1 MNIQQACLLWI
12 LPFQVIAV
20 LSLNDTFYV
29 RQNCRIYEFTNIVCR
44 NIDLHNKHLNFE
56 KLNGTFA
63 LYLIGTNL
71 QTLEENMFNGIKLEN
86 LSISK
91 NPLTMINKNA
101 FNGQED
107 SLKRLT
113 LSTTNT
119 SVQVDFTVLQSLHNL
134 ETLEIKKFKMN
145 ENLNNFTSNNLS
157 RLKNLSLI
165 ENKLHYFS
173 TSAFE
178 NLVNLTRLEVRF
190 NGLTEIPLPD
200 KFKYLKNLQHLD
212 LSDNYISKISAENLQ
227 ENRKLEFLDLSH
239 NSISII
245 DEFAFKNIEN
255 SLLNLDLALNAITR
269 EHLKHFRN
277 MRKLRSLK
285 LDYNKITS
293 LAGDNHIT
301 SLGGNLF
308 QNMNQLKTLSV
319 KYNQLTKLH
328 KTHLSG
334 LNNLEKLVLNNNLLL
349 IESSAMEALPHL
361 ETLYLENQ
369 QLNET
374 MSMDW
379 LENTNGW
386 IKKLYL
392 KGNRLNVKQLW
403 KSIKT
408 LAHLEV
414 LDLSSCHLNEIP
426 LFAFEKNTRLE
437 LLKLNDNEIETLR
450 EGTFEGLQNSLESIQ
465 LASNQ
470 LQLVDEC
477 VFNNFSWPDREF
489 FNIDFSNNKLQCN
502 CSLQWLQDQLKEF
515 LKRHND
521 AMYQFQFWTCFNST
535 ENIVKAELN
544 CQSNGT
550 NVVCEDFGMRYTTQP
565 ITMRYTTEPITM
577 TTQMFSSESGN
588 TQNVTDPNTTAGSLS
603 TFNNSSSIRPTL
615 NTTLQSTQT
624 STTKFT
630 KTTPRTFER
639 PKCTVKLQEQG
650 NSVRIEWTVSD
661 MFWVK
666 DFTLNIIEILPNHT
680 RVTTSKPLH
689 KLTRSEIYNI
699 LDSRSILHICIV
711 VNVKIASNVIDAC
724 DTFKPNV
731 MATTHANSSLANIL
745 EIGLGTAIAIGL
757 VILIVLVCLLYARRK
772 NMEKPSRDE
781 PNLKQQVSVTP
792 KTKRYQRK
800 KRNEAHNTNI
810 NVISNGQLQTNRQ
823 FEGSHQNRGFVPDEE
838 SAEIQ
843 NENLR
848 SEHNGNF
855 FPDLRLPLR
864 NIQGLNGPHFNPA
877 QRPLPSLPRDQGGL
891 EDSKISN
898 HPKKRLNYITVD
910 FPGSDA

>member
-1 MNIQQACLLWI
+1 MNIQQSCLKWI

-29 RQNCRIYEFTNIVCR
+29 RQNCSINEFPNIVCR

-71 QTLEENMFNGIKLEN
+71 QTLEENMFNGIKLES

-157 RLKNLSLI
+157 KLKNLSLI
-165 ENKLHYFS
+165 ENKIHNIS
-173 TSAFE
+173 E
-178 NLVNLTRLEVRF
+178 NVFQSLGNLTKLVIKQNEMEKLLDPQIFV
-190 NGLTEIPLPD
+190 
-200 KFKYLKNLQHLD
+200 HLN
-212 LSDNYISKISAENLQ
+212 SI
-227 ENRKLEFLDLSH
+227 EFLDLS
-239 NSISII
+239 N
-245 DEFAFKNIEN
+245 
-255 SLLNLDLALNAITR
+255 NAIR
-269 EHLKHFRN
+269 EISKRALENNESKLKFFNISHNKITEDHLKHFKN
-277 MRKLRSLK
+277 LSELEILI
-285 LDYNKITS
+285 LDN
-293 LAGDNHIT
+293 NQIT
-301 SLGGNLF
+301 SLGGNIF

-544 CQSNGT
+544 CQSNSSDAI
-550 NVVCEDFGMRYTTQP
+550 CEDFGMRYTTQP
-565 ITMRYTTEPITM
+565 ITLPPPE
-577 TTQMFSSESGN
+577 FSSKIG
-588 TQNVTDPNTTAGSLS
+588 DPQISTNLATTVVA
-603 TFNNSSSIRPTL
+603 
-615 NTTLQSTQT
+615 TTTVRS
-624 STTKFT
+624 
-630 KTTPRTFER
+630 FER
-639 PKCTVKLQEQG
+639 PNISIDIQKLQSE
-650 NSVRIEWTVSD
+650 VVKIEWKISD
-661 MFWVK
+661 TFWVK
-666 DFTLNIIEILPNHT
+666 DFTLKIEEIFPNHT
-680 RVTTSKPLH
+680 RKT
-689 KLTRSEIYNI
+689 YNI
-699 LDSRSILHICIV
+699 PVHVLRRSQIYHYLSNQSILHICIV
-711 VNVKIASNVIDAC
+711 INVKTTSNIIEAC
-724 DTFKPNV
+724 DTLTPNV
-731 MATTHANSSLANIL
+731 MTTTHANPSNNKTL
-745 EIGLGTAIAIGL
+745 EIGLGAAVAVAL
-757 VILIVLVCLLYARRK
+757 VILAVLLSLFYIRRK
-772 NMEKPSRDE
+772 NKKHTYED
-781 PNLKQQVSVTP
+781 P
-792 KTKRYQRK
+792 KTTTRVDAMRSSK
-800 KRNEAHNTNI
+800 
-810 NVISNGQLQTNRQ
+810 
-823 FEGSHQNRGFVPDEE
+823 
-838 SAEIQ
+838 
-843 NENLR
+843 R
-848 SEHNGNF
+848 SERQIPEENKSPTVTVVSHGRLQPGRPVSAGSYQYFSDPNSNTEHTYEDVNAQNLTDETSNKDDKRLSYQNLSVDNF
-855 FPDLRLPLR
+855 QKNNQTCSFV
-864 NIQGLNGPHFNPA
+864 N
-877 QRPLPSLPRDQGGL
+877 RPLPCPPETPNYVNVPKYLS
-891 EDSKISN
+891 EAKETKI
-898 HPKKRLNYITVD
+898 
-910 FPGSDA
+910 